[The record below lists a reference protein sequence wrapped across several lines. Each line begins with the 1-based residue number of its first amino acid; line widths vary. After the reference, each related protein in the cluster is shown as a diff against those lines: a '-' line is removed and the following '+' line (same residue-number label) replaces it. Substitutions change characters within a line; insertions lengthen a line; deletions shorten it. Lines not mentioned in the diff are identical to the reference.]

1 MSILKNVFYI
11 YIVLAILFF
20 YDGIV
25 RILNNEPHPW
35 LSFLICAGAVL
46 MFFFRRKYSKRFD
59 DHYNKK

>member
-25 RILNNEPHPW
+25 RISNNEAHPW
-35 LSFLICAGAVL
+35 LSFLIGAGAVL
-46 MFFFRRKYSKRFD
+46 MFFFRRKHSKRFD

>member
-11 YIVLAILFF
+11 YIVLAVLFF

-25 RILNNEPHPW
+25 RISKNEDHPW
-35 LSFLICAGAVL
+35 LSFLIGAGAVL

-59 DHYNKK
+59 DHYNNK

>member
-11 YIVLAILFF
+11 YIVLALLFF

-25 RILNNEPHPW
+25 RIANNEPHPW
-35 LSFLICAGAVL
+35 LSFLISAGAVL

>member
-25 RILNNEPHPW
+25 RISNNEPHPW
-35 LSFLICAGAVL
+35 LSFIISAGAVL

>member
-25 RILNNEPHPW
+25 RIVNNEPHPW
-35 LSFLICAGAVL
+35 LSFLIGAGAVL

>member
-11 YIVLAILFF
+11 YIVLAVLFF

-25 RILNNEPHPW
+25 NNEDHPW
-35 LSFLICAGAVL
+35 LSFLLGAGAVL

>member
-11 YIVLAILFF
+11 YLILALLFF
-20 YDGIV
+20 YDGFV
-25 RILNNEPHPW
+25 RISNNEPHPW
-35 LSFLICAGAVL
+35 LSFLIGSGAIL